1 MIINE
6 EILRKIIVDHLI
18 KEQVRSGGSI
28 VPGSGDG
35 VSSGSSD
42 ESEDVNID
50 AVTSA
55 NGKFYL
61 GNASTGLSE
70 DRFKR
75 LMSEM
80 ESYVNSNYKDLGL
93 NIESNGIT
101 RDLEK
106 AADNEGNAA
115 RISGSKHGAGLAID
129 VKYHTNKYGKYT
141 NYKENNNQLA
151 KDKKF
156 IKILHDFSKLGSQ
169 SDLRWGGFWGGSNPK
184 RGKVIGHGITE
195 LHHWEIS
202 DKELPKYFEKFPKVK
217 KAIEDLGMTSKDMIK
232 KNNRAK
238 LYKALVSSA
247 KKSS

>member
-6 EILRKIIVDHLI
+6 EVLRKIIVDHLI
-18 KEQVRSGGSI
+18 KEQLKSRGSI
-28 VPGSGDG
+28 VPGYGDDF
-35 VSSGSSD
+35 SSGSSD

-61 GNASTGLSE
+61 GNTSTGLSE

-80 ESYVNSNYKDLGL
+80 ETYVNSKYKDLGL
-93 NIESNGIT
+93 DIESNGIT

-106 AADNEGNAA
+106 AADNEGNTA

-151 KDKKF
+151 KDEKF
-156 IKILHDFSKLGSQ
+156 IKILYDFSKLGSQ

-184 RGKVIGHGITE
+184 LGKVRGRGITE